1 MKFLVS
7 SSVLLK
13 NLLTIN
19 GVVATNPIVPILEN
33 FLLRIDAGEG
43 AAAGMLTVT
52 ASDLQT
58 TMTTQIPVDASEGGA
73 IAIPAKLLLDTLR
86 SLPDQPITININTE
100 TFGTEILTDNGR
112 YKISGENPI
121 DFPKI
126 PSVNKNLSVELLS
139 DGLLSAINN
148 TVFATSTDDLR
159 PAMTGVYL
167 QLSAA
172 ADGAGTAT
180 FVATDGHRL
189 IRYRRNNISTANNPA
204 AERSLII
211 PRKALSLLK
220 AALPEG
226 VPVQVDLSQANA
238 SFTFGAGGAPST
250 QLICRLI
257 DERFPDYENAIPV
270 NNTNVMTIGRAD
282 LLNSLKRI
290 MIYANR
296 TTHQIRLSLKVNPGS
311 SPTLTISAEDLDYAN
326 EANEKLMCDYDGEDI
341 EIGFNAKLM
350 AEMLSN
356 LSAKMISL
364 EMSAPNR
371 AGLIIPADK
380 EEDEEILM
388 LVMPV
393 MLNTYA

>member
-1 MKFLVS
+1 MKFIVS

-13 NLLTIN
+13 NLQNIN

-33 FLLRIDAGEG
+33 FLFRIEDGT
-43 AAAGMLTVT
+43 LTIT

-58 TMTTQIPVDASEGGA
+58 TMTTQIPVESSENGA

-86 SLPDQPITININTE
+86 SLPEQPVTVNIDTE

-112 YKISGENPI
+112 YKLSGENPI
-121 DFPKI
+121 DFPKLPTVSKNMSVEI
-126 PSVNKNLSVELLS
+126 PSDVLL
-139 DGLLSAINN
+139 GAINN

-167 QLSAA
+167 QLSP
-172 ADGAGTAT
+172 DNAT

-189 IRYRRNNISTANNPA
+189 IRYRRTDLGASAST
-204 AERSLII
+204 STIV
-211 PRKALSLLK
+211 PRKALQLLK
-220 AALPEG
+220 ASLPDN
-226 VPVQVDLSQANA
+226 VPVTAEFSQANA
-238 SFTFGAGGAPST
+238 SFTFGGNGHPTT

-257 DERFPDYENAIPV
+257 DERFPDYENAIPT
-270 NNTNVMTIGRAD
+270 NNPNVMTIGRTD

-296 TTHQIRLSLKVNPGS
+296 TTHQIRLSLKANS
-311 SPTLTISAEDLDYAN
+311 LTISAEDLDYSN
-326 EANEKLMCDYDGEDI
+326 EANEKLLCEYDGDSM

-350 AEMLSN
+350 AEVLSN

-364 EMSAPNR
+364 ELSAPNR
-371 AGLIIPADK
+371 AGLLIPADR
-380 EEDEEILM
+380 EENEDILM

>member
-1 MKFLVS
+1 MKFIVS

-13 NLLTIN
+13 NLLNIN
-19 GVVATNPIVPILEN
+19 GVVAANPIVPILEN
-33 FLLRIDAGEG
+33 FLFRIEEG
-43 AAAGMLTVT
+43 TLTVT

-58 TMTTQIPVDASEGGA
+58 TMTTQIPVDASENGA

-86 SLPDQPITININTE
+86 SLPDQPITININTD

-112 YKISGENPI
+112 FKLSGENPI

-126 PSVNKNLSVELLS
+126 PGVNKNLSVELSS
-139 DGLLSAINN
+139 DALLNAINN
-148 TVFATSTDDLR
+148 TAFATSTDDLR

-167 QLSAA
+167 QLNS
-172 ADGAGTAT
+172 DNAT

-189 IRYRRNNISTANNPA
+189 IRYRRTDIQTTAST
-204 AERSLII
+204 SLII

-220 AALPEG
+220 ASLPEG
-226 VPVQVDLSQANA
+226 ADVKVELSQANA
-238 SFTFGAGGAPST
+238 SFSFGPT

-257 DERFPDYENAIPV
+257 DERFPDYENAIPT
-270 NNTNVMTIGRAD
+270 NNTNVLTIGRAD

-296 TTHQIRLSLKVNPGS
+296 TTHQIRLSMKANS
-311 SPTLTISAEDLDYAN
+311 LTISAEDLDYSN
-326 EANEKLMCDYDGEDI
+326 EANEKLLCEYDGDEM
-341 EIGFNAKLM
+341 EIGFNAKLLS
-350 AEMLSN
+350 EMLSN

-380 EEDEEILM
+380 DEHEDILM

>member
-1 MKFLVS
+1 MKFIVS

-13 NLLTIN
+13 NLQHIN

-33 FLLRIDAGEG
+33 FLFRIEDGN
-43 AAAGMLTVT
+43 LTVT

-58 TMTTQIPVDASEGGA
+58 TMTTQIPVEASESGA

-86 SLPDQPITININTE
+86 SLPEQPVTFNIDIN

-112 YKISGENPI
+112 YKLSGENPI
-121 DFPKI
+121 DFPKL
-126 PSVNKNLSVELLS
+126 PTVTKNLSVEMTS
-139 DGLLSAINN
+139 DILLSAINN

-159 PAMTGVYL
+159 PAMTGVLL
-167 QLSAA
+167 QLN
-172 ADGAGTAT
+172 DDTAT

-189 IRYRRNNISTANNPA
+189 IRYRRTDLGASGST
-204 AERSLII
+204 SIII
-211 PRKALSLLK
+211 PRKALQLLK
-220 AALPEG
+220 ASLPEG
-226 VPVQVDLSQANA
+226 VPVTAEFSQSNA
-238 SFTFGAGGAPST
+238 SFTFGPT

-257 DERFPDYENAIPV
+257 DERFPDYENAIPT
-270 NNTNVMTIGRAD
+270 NNPNVMTIGRTD

-296 TTHQIRLSLKVNPGS
+296 TTHQIRLALKTNS
-311 SPTLTISAEDLDYAN
+311 LTISAEDLDYAN
-326 EANEKLMCDYDGEDI
+326 EANEKLLCDYDGEAM

-350 AEMLSN
+350 AEVLSN

-371 AGLIIPADK
+371 AGLLIPADK
-380 EEDEEILM
+380 EEHEDILM

>member
-1 MKFLVS
+1 MKFIVS

-13 NLLTIN
+13 NLQHIN

-33 FLLRIDAGEG
+33 FLFRLEDGT
-43 AAAGMLTVT
+43 LTVT

-58 TMTTQIPVDASEGGA
+58 TMTTQIPVEASENGS

-86 SLPDQPITININTE
+86 SLPEQPVTINIDTD

-112 YKISGENPI
+112 YKLSGENPI
-121 DFPKI
+121 DFPKL
-126 PSVNKNLSVELLS
+126 PTVNKNMSVDMTS
-139 DGLLSAINN
+139 DVLLSAINN

-159 PAMTGVYL
+159 PAMTGVLL
-167 QLSAA
+167 QLT
-172 ADGAGTAT
+172 DDNAT

-189 IRYRRNNISTANNPA
+189 IRYRRTDLGSSAST
-204 AERSLII
+204 SIII
-211 PRKALSLLK
+211 PRKALQLLK
-220 AALPEG
+220 ASLPEN
-226 VPVQVDLSQANA
+226 VPVTAEFSQANA
-238 SFTFGAGGAPST
+238 SFTFGPT
-250 QLICRLI
+250 KLICRLI
-257 DERFPDYENAIPV
+257 DERFPDYENAIPT
-270 NNTNVMTIGRAD
+270 NNPNVMTIGRTD

-296 TTHQIRLSLKVNPGS
+296 TTHQIRLSLKANDSGRPS
-311 SPTLTISAEDLDYAN
+311 LTISAEDLDYSN
-326 EANEKLMCDYDGEDI
+326 EANEKLLCEYDGDAM

-350 AEMLSN
+350 SEVLSN

-371 AGLIIPADK
+371 AGLLIPADK
-380 EEDEEILM
+380 EENEDILM

>member
-1 MKFLVS
+1 MKFIVS

-13 NLLTIN
+13 NLSHIN

-33 FLLRIDAGEG
+33 FLFKIDSNDEG
-43 AAAGMLTVT
+43 GVLTVT

-58 TMTTQIPVDASEGGA
+58 TMMTQIPVEANESGA

-86 SLPDQPITININTE
+86 SLPEQPITFNIDTE
-100 TFGTEILTDNGR
+100 TFGTQILTDNGR
-112 YKISGENPI
+112 YKLAGENPI

-126 PSVNKNLSVELLS
+126 PAVNKNLSVEISS
-139 DGLLSAINN
+139 DALASAINN

-167 QLSAA
+167 QLSE
-172 ADGAGTAT
+172 DQAT

-189 IRYRRNNISTANNPA
+189 IRYRRTDIQTSANT
-204 AERSLII
+204 SMII
-211 PRKALSLLK
+211 PRKALQLLK
-220 AALPEG
+220 SSLPDNLTVRAEF
-226 VPVQVDLSQANA
+226 SQSNA
-238 SFTFGAGGAPST
+238 SFSFGPT

-257 DERFPDYENAIPV
+257 DERFPDYENAIPTK
-270 NNTNVMTIGRAD
+270 NPNVLTIGRTD
-282 LLNSLKRI
+282 LLTTLKRI

-296 TTHQIRLSLKVNPGS
+296 TTHQIRLSLKGNAL
-311 SPTLTISAEDLDYAN
+311 TLSAEDLDYAN
-326 EANEKLMCDYDGEDI
+326 EANEKLLCDFEGEPM
-341 EIGFNAKLM
+341 EIGFNAKLL

-356 LSAKMISL
+356 MQAKMISIQ
-364 EMSAPNR
+364 MSAPNR
-371 AGLIIPADK
+371 AGIMVPADK
-380 EEDEEILM
+380 EENEDILM

>member
-1 MKFLVS
+1 MKFIVS

-13 NLLTIN
+13 NLQNIN

-33 FLLRIDAGEG
+33 FLFRIDVGPE
-43 AAAGMLTVT
+43 AAGGTLTVT

-58 TMTTQIPVDASEGGA
+58 TMTTQIPVEASEGGA

-86 SLPDQPITININTE
+86 SLPEQPVTVNIDTD

-112 YKISGENPI
+112 YKLSGENPI
-121 DFPKI
+121 DFPKL
-126 PSVNKNLSVELLS
+126 PTVSKTMAVEMTS
-139 DGLLSAINN
+139 DVLLSAINN

-159 PAMTGVYL
+159 PAMTGVFL
-167 QLSAA
+167 QMNS
-172 ADGAGTAT
+172 DNAT

-189 IRYRRNNISTANNPA
+189 IRYRRTDLGASAST
-204 AERSLII
+204 SVIV
-211 PRKALSLLK
+211 PRKALQLLK
-220 AALPEG
+220 ASLPEG
-226 VPVQVDLSQANA
+226 VPVSAEFSQANA
-238 SFTFGAGGAPST
+238 SFSFGPT

-257 DERFPDYENAIPV
+257 DERFPDYENAIPT
-270 NNTNVMTIGRAD
+270 NNPNVMTIGRTD

-296 TTHQIRLSLKVNPGS
+296 TTHQIRLSLKTNDSGRPS
-311 SPTLTISAEDLDYAN
+311 LTISAEDLDYAN
-326 EANEKLMCDYDGEDI
+326 EANEKLLCDYDGEPM

-350 AEMLSN
+350 AEVLSN

-371 AGLIIPADK
+371 AGLLIPADK
-380 EEDEEILM
+380 EENEDILM

>member
-1 MKFLVS
+1 MKFIVS

-13 NLLTIN
+13 QLSAIN

-33 FLLRIDAGEG
+33 FLFRLEDDN
-43 AAAGMLTVT
+43 LTVT

-58 TMTTQIPVDASEGGA
+58 TMITNIAVESSEKGA

-86 SLPDQPITININTE
+86 GLPEQPITFNVNTE

-112 YKISGENPI
+112 YKLSGENPI

-126 PSVNKNLSVELLS
+126 PTVNRSLAVELSS
-139 DGLLSAINN
+139 DALLSGINN

-167 QLSAA
+167 QLTDES
-172 ADGAGTAT
+172 AT

-189 IRYRRNNISTANNPA
+189 IRYRRTDITSPSNS
-204 AERSLII
+204 SMII
-211 PRKALSLLK
+211 PRKALTLLK
-220 AALPEG
+220 ASLPEAA
-226 VPVQVDLSQANA
+226 PVKAEFSQSNA
-238 SFTFGAGGAPST
+238 SFTFASSPTGST
-250 QLICRLI
+250 QMICRLI
-257 DERFPDYENAIPV
+257 DERFPDFENAIPV
-270 NNTNVMTIGRAD
+270 NNPNVMTIGRTD

-296 TTHQIRLSLKVNPGS
+296 TTHQIRLALKTNS
-311 SPTLTISAEDLDYAN
+311 LTISAEDLDYSN
-326 EANEKLMCDYDGEDI
+326 EANEKLLCDYDGEPL
-341 EIGFNAKLM
+341 EIGFNARFLT
-350 AEMLSN
+350 EMLNN
-356 LSAKMISL
+356 LSAKMLSF

-380 EEDEEILM
+380 EENEDMLM

>member
-1 MKFLVS
+1 MKFIVS

-13 NLLTIN
+13 NLQNIN

-33 FLLRIDAGEG
+33 FLFRIEDGT
-43 AAAGMLTVT
+43 LTVT

-58 TMTTQIPVDASEGGA
+58 TMTTQIPVEASENGA

-86 SLPDQPITININTE
+86 SLPEQPVTINIDTE

-112 YKISGENPI
+112 YKLSGENPI
-121 DFPKI
+121 DFPKL
-126 PSVNKNLSVELLS
+126 PTVSKTMSVEMTSDVLL
-139 DGLLSAINN
+139 GAINN

-167 QLSAA
+167 QLS
-172 ADGAGTAT
+172 DDNAT

-189 IRYRRNNISTANNPA
+189 IRYRRTDLGSGPSSVSAST
-204 AERSLII
+204 SLII
-211 PRKALSLLK
+211 PRKALQLLK
-220 AALPEG
+220 ASLPEN
-226 VPVQVDLSQANA
+226 VSVVAEFSQANA
-238 SFTFGAGGAPST
+238 SFTFGPT

-257 DERFPDYENAIPV
+257 DERFPDYENAIPT
-270 NNTNVMTIGRAD
+270 NNPNVMTIGRTD

-296 TTHQIRLSLKVNPGS
+296 TTHQIRLSLKANS
-311 SPTLTISAEDLDYAN
+311 LTISAEDLDYSN
-326 EANEKLMCDYDGEDI
+326 EANEKLLCDYDGDPM

-350 AEMLSN
+350 AEVLSN
-356 LSAKMISL
+356 LSAKMITL

-371 AGLIIPADK
+371 AGLLIPADK
-380 EEDEEILM
+380 EENEDILM

>member
-1 MKFLVS
+1 MKFIVS

-13 NLLTIN
+13 NLLNIN

-33 FLLRIDAGEG
+33 FLFKIDSGPDASGG
-43 AAAGMLTVT
+43 TLTVT

-58 TMTTQIPVDASEGGA
+58 TMMTKIPVDAQENGA

-86 SLPDQPITININTE
+86 SLPEQPITININTE

-112 YKISGENPI
+112 YKLAGENPI

-126 PSVNKNLSVELLS
+126 PAVNKSLSVELSSNALA
-139 DGLLSAINN
+139 SAINN

-167 QLSAA
+167 QL
-172 ADGAGTAT
+172 ADDSAT

-189 IRYRRNNISTANNPA
+189 IRYKRTDIQGTSAT
-204 AERSLII
+204 SMII
-211 PRKALSLLK
+211 PRKALQLLK
-220 AALPEG
+220 TSLPDNL
-226 VPVQVDLSQANA
+226 PVTAEFSQSNA
-238 SFTFGAGGAPST
+238 SFTFGGGDRPAT

-257 DERFPDYENAIPV
+257 DERFPDYENAIPT
-270 NNTNVMTIGRAD
+270 NNPNVMTIGRTD

-296 TTHQIRLSLKVNPGS
+296 TTHQIRLSLKANS
-311 SPTLTISAEDLDYAN
+311 LTISAEDLDYSN
-326 EANEKLMCDYDGEDI
+326 EANEKLLCDYDGDAM
-341 EIGFNAKLM
+341 EIGFNSKLM

-356 LSAKMISL
+356 LSAKMVSL
-364 EMSAPNR
+364 ELSAPNR
-371 AGLIIPADK
+371 AGLLIPADK
-380 EEDEEILM
+380 EDDEDILM